1 MKTEK
6 IKNSDN
12 KNEFSTKSS
21 NKKTKDLQANKLKS
35 KNPKKKLGMGLSSLL
50 SKDQELASII
60 KSKVEQEVKSSTF
73 KIQQPKL
80 SNKENHRK
88 SILNLK
94 SKDQDTQN
102 LPSSLPIQQLV
113 SGKFQPRK
121 NFEQT
126 ELEELADSIRSN
138 GI

>member
-6 IKNSDN
+6 IKNKDN
-12 KNEFSTKSS
+12 KNEFATKSS
-21 NKKTKDLQANKLKS
+21 DKKPKDLQANKLKS
-35 KNPKKKLGMGLSSLL
+35 KNSKKKLGMGLSSLL

-80 SNKENHRK
+80 SNKETHRK

-94 SKDQDTQN
+94 SKEFNT
-102 LPSSLPIQQLV
+102 LL
-113 SGKFQPRK
+113 KFSWYIILYR
-121 NFEQT
+121 
-126 ELEELADSIRSN
+126 ELLSIFILLSPLKL
-138 GI
+138 

>member
-6 IKNSDN
+6 IKNRDN
-12 KNEFSTKSS
+12 KNEFATKSS
-21 NKKTKDLQANKLKS
+21 DKKTNDLQTNKLKS
-35 KNPKKKLGMGLSSLL
+35 KNSKKKLGMGLSSLL

-80 SNKENHRK
+80 SNKENNRK

-94 SKDQDTQN
+94 SNDQDTSN
-102 LPSSLPIQQLV
+102 LPSSVPIQQLV
-113 SGKFQPRK
+113 SGKFQ
-121 NFEQT
+121 
-126 ELEELADSIRSN
+126 
-138 GI
+138 